1 MGPGNPEK
9 VFNEV
14 EGGCHGF
21 GSGVVGGRNFLVLGE
36 FARKNLCF

>member
-14 EGGCHGF
+14 EGGCHGL
-21 GSGVVGGRNFLVLGE
+21 GVVLLVVVGFFL
-36 FARKNLCF
+36 F